1 MYLRTIFAAGF
12 LLSANALA
20 QDAIRDP
27 VPMPYPSVEI
37 VTSAGRIVVQ
47 LNRPRAP
54 LTVDNF
60 IAYVNDGA
68 YDGTIFHRVIAD
80 FVIQGGTFD
89 ANYDARPERAPIPNE
104 SGNGLSNQP
113 GTIAMARSEDPHSA
127 TRGWYINVADNER
140 LDPTRRRWGYAVF
153 GRVTEGMEVVERIA
167 AIETGPGGPLDAEV
181 PQTRV
186 TIERMRI
193 LDE

>member
-1 MYLRTIFAAGF
+1 MFGLVFATPVV
-12 LLSANALA
+12 A
-20 QDAIRDP
+20 QDGIPAP
-27 VPMPYPSVEI
+27 APMPYPSVEI
-37 VTSAGRIVVQ
+37 VTSEGRIVVQ
-47 LNRPRAP
+47 LDRPRAP

-60 IAYVNDGA
+60 IAYVEDGS
-68 YDGTIFHRVIAD
+68 YDGTIFHRVVPE
-80 FVIQGGTFD
+80 FVIQGGTYD
-89 ANYDARPERAPIPNE
+89 ANYDSRPERDPVPNE

-113 GTIAMARSEDPHSA
+113 GTIAMARTEDPHSA

-153 GRVTEGMEVVERIA
+153 GRVIEGMEVAERIA

-186 TIERMRI
+186 TIERMRV

>member
-1 MYLRTIFAAGF
+1 MLG
-12 LLSANALA
+12 LALA
-20 QDAIRDP
+20 APAVAQDRMP
-27 VPMPYPSVEI
+27 VPDSMPYPSVEI
-37 VTSAGRIVVQ
+37 VTSEGRIVVQ
-47 LNRPRAP
+47 LDRPRAP

-60 IAYVNDGA
+60 IAYVNDGS
-68 YDGTIFHRVIAD
+68 YDGTIFHRVVAG

-89 ANYDARPERAPIPNE
+89 ANYDERPGRDPIPNE

-113 GTIAMARSEDPHSA
+113 GTIAMARTGDPHSA

-153 GRVTEGMEVVERIA
+153 GRVIEGMDVVERIA
-167 AIETGPGGPLDAEV
+167 AIETGPGGPLDSEV

-186 TIERMRI
+186 TIERMRV
-193 LDE
+193 LDD